1 MSKTEESLSRVY
13 TINLGKAWLTPR
25 YRRTDR
31 VVNMVREFAIKNMKS
46 DEVKIDQDLG
56 RHIWA
61 RGKTNPPR
69 KVRVKMIKDEDDIVT
84 VSLYEEAIETEEEE
98 EEEKGRSKKVKK
110 EEKEEEEQEKEE
122 KEDTKKGK
130 GRSKKV
136 KKEEKG
142 KEGKEDESEDENK
155 T

>member
-31 VVNMVREFAIKNMKS
+31 VMNMVREFATKNMKS

-69 KVRVKMIKDEDDIVT
+69 KVRVKMVKDEDDIVT
-84 VSLYEEAIETEEEE
+84 VSLYEEAVEVEEEE
-98 EEEKGRSKKVKK
+98 GEEKKEDAKKGRGRSKKAKK
-110 EEKEEEEQEKEE
+110 DESEVEEVE
-122 KEDTKKGK
+122 
-130 GRSKKV
+130 
-136 KKEEKG
+136 
-142 KEGKEDESEDENK
+142 EGKEDESEDKDK

>member
-31 VVNMVREFAIKNMKS
+31 VMNMVREFATKNMKS
-46 DEVKIDQDLG
+46 DEVKIDQALG

-69 KVRVKMIKDEDDIVT
+69 KVRVKMVKDEDDIVT
-84 VSLYEEAIETEEEE
+84 VSLYEEAVEVEEEEEKKEDTKKAKGRSKKAKKDESEEEE
-98 EEEKGRSKKVKK
+98 EEEG
-110 EEKEEEEQEKEE
+110 Q
-122 KEDTKKGK
+122 GK
-130 GRSKKV
+130 
-136 KKEEKG
+136 
-142 KEGKEDESEDENK
+142 
-155 T
+155 

>member
-31 VVNMVREFAIKNMKS
+31 VINMVREFAVKNMKS
-46 DEVKIDQDLG
+46 DEVKIDQDLS

-61 RGKTNPPR
+61 KGKTNPPR
-69 KVRVKMIKDEDDIVT
+69 KVRVKMVKDEDDIVT
-84 VSLYEEAIETEEEE
+84 VSLYEEAAEMAEE
-98 EEEKGRSKKVKK
+98 
-110 EEKEEEEQEKEE
+110 EEKEEEEADKD
-122 KEDTKKGK
+122 KDKKK
-130 GRSKKV
+130 SKKT
-136 KKEEKG
+136 KKEEDTD
-142 KEGKEDESEDENK
+142 KEDEEDKDK

>member
-31 VVNMVREFAIKNMKS
+31 VINMVREFAVKNMKS
-46 DEVKIDQDLG
+46 DEVKIDQDLS

-61 RGKTNPPR
+61 KGKTNPPR
-69 KVRVKMIKDEDDIVT
+69 KVRVKMVKDEDDIVT
-84 VSLYEEAIETEEEE
+84 VSLYEEAAEMAEEGEREEEE
-98 EEEKGRSKKVKK
+98 ADKDKKRSKKTKK
-110 EEKEEEEQEKEE
+110 EE
-122 KEDTKKGK
+122 DTD
-130 GRSKKV
+130 
-136 KKEEKG
+136 E
-142 KEGKEDESEDENK
+142 EDEEDKDK

>member
-13 TINLGKAWLTPR
+13 TINLGKSWLTPR

-31 VVNMVREFAIKNMKS
+31 VMNMVREFAVKNMKS
-46 DEVKIDQDLG
+46 DEVKIDQDLN

-69 KVRVKMIKDEDDIVT
+69 KVRVKMVKDEDDIVT
-84 VSLYEEAIETEEEE
+84 VSLYEEAVEEMAEEKNEEEDDR
-98 EEEKGRSKKVKK
+98 EEEKPRSKK
-110 EEKEEEEQEKEE
+110 
-122 KEDTKKGK
+122 
-130 GRSKKV
+130 SK
-136 KKEEKG
+136 
-142 KEGKEDESEDENK
+142 KEDEEEDKEDK

>member
-1 MSKTEESLSRVY
+1 MSKTEENLSRVY

-31 VVNMVREFAIKNMKS
+31 VMNMVREFATKNMKS
-46 DEVKIDQDLG
+46 DDVKIDQDLG

-69 KVRVKMIKDEDDIVT
+69 KVRVKMVKDDEDIVT
-84 VSLYEEAIETEEEE
+84 VSLYEEAVEAEEEE
-98 EEEKGRSKKVKK
+98 ER
-110 EEKEEEEQEKEE
+110 

-130 GRSKKV
+130 GRSKKA
-136 KKEEKG
+136 KKDESEEEEDEEE
-142 KEGKEDESEDENK
+142 EGKEDESEDKNK